1 MGKVKISDADR
12 FDLLMNGLNKD
23 GNTTIWWKLQERT
36 VGTVPN
42 AKALKKDLQ
51 HQSDTG
57 IKFQIYKSLDK
68 Y

>member
-1 MGKVKISDADR
+1 MRKVKISDADR

-36 VGTVPN
+36 VGKRHVI
-42 AKALKKDLQ
+42 KVLVRDLQ
-51 HQSDTG
+51 HQNDTS
-57 IKFQIYKSLDK
+57 IKSQIYKSLDK